1 MLNRGGVDG
10 KLAESAQSCDGVVNG
25 YRFDRFEVDVRTG
38 ELCRDGTRLQLQD
51 KPFQLL
57 IALLERPGEL
67 LTNEELQRRLW
78 PADTFVD
85 FALGLKVAV
94 KKLRNALGDHARAP
108 RYVENL
114 PRRGYRFIVEVEAVN
129 HTVTR
134 LTAGGNDAQALEPAQ
149 LTVNNSER
157 NAGVGEAQGHSTAT
171 PARSWQWR
179 VIAVAAAVVLIAAVT
194 TVVVERLRPT
204 QPAAAQP
211 VSLAVL
217 PFTVIGND
225 RQSEYLSLGMA
236 DALILRLGRLKRF
249 AVRPTSAVRGFSGS
263 KPDAVA
269 AGRRLGVEN
278 ILDGDFQRFADRI
291 RVTVQLVRVADGFAL
306 WTEQFDEKFTDI
318 FGFQDSIAARV
329 AGALNQ
335 PLSGDQIHSMA
346 HRSTVNP
353 DAYEAFLKGRFFWN
367 KRTEDGHTRAIEHFQ
382 RAIQLD
388 PNFAPAYAGLADAYA
403 LLGSMANKTIPR
415 SQAMPAAREAATRAL
430 QLDDSLA
437 EAHTSLAFVHMH
449 YDWNW
454 PAAEREYRRALELNP
469 SYATAHQWYGFYLV
483 AQGRREDA
491 IASVERAHALDP
503 LSLIIS
509 TDLAELLVFNGEYER
524 AVRQCR
530 KTLEM
535 DPNFGLAHRILGH
548 AYSRLGRH
556 REAIK
561 AMERAREFAGST
573 MWALP
578 DLAYIYAVAGKQLKS
593 RALLEEALKLSDE
606 RQNTNWNLAAL
617 YASIG
622 DADRTFQWLE
632 KALAARDGSL
642 IVMKVEPY
650 FQPFASDPRY
660 QKIAA
665 TVGLPQ

>member
-225 RQSEYLSLGMA
+225 GQSEYLSLGMA

-306 WTEQFDEKFTDI
+306 WTEQFDEKFTNI

-367 KRTEDGHTRAIEHFQ
+367 KRT
-382 RAIQLD
+382 
-388 PNFAPAYAGLADAYA
+388 
-403 LLGSMANKTIPR
+403 
-415 SQAMPAAREAATRAL
+415 
-430 QLDDSLA
+430 
-437 EAHTSLAFVHMH
+437 
-449 YDWNW
+449 
-454 PAAEREYRRALELNP
+454 
-469 SYATAHQWYGFYLV
+469 
-483 AQGRREDA
+483 
-491 IASVERAHALDP
+491 
-503 LSLIIS
+503 
-509 TDLAELLVFNGEYER
+509 
-524 AVRQCR
+524 
-530 KTLEM
+530 
-535 DPNFGLAHRILGH
+535 
-548 AYSRLGRH
+548 
-556 REAIK
+556 
-561 AMERAREFAGST
+561 
-573 MWALP
+573 
-578 DLAYIYAVAGKQLKS
+578 
-593 RALLEEALKLSDE
+593 
-606 RQNTNWNLAAL
+606 
-617 YASIG
+617 
-622 DADRTFQWLE
+622 
-632 KALAARDGSL
+632 
-642 IVMKVEPY
+642 
-650 FQPFASDPRY
+650 
-660 QKIAA
+660 
-665 TVGLPQ
+665 

>member
-1 MLNRGGVDG
+1 VDENLEE
-10 KLAESAQSCDGVVNG
+10 LAQCCDGTVNG
-25 YRFDRFEVDVRTG
+25 YRFDHFEVDVRTG
-38 ELCRDGTRLQLQD
+38 ELRRDGTRLKLQD

-57 IALLERPGEL
+57 IALLEHPGEL
-67 LTNEELQRRLW
+67 LTHEELQRRLW

-94 KKLRNALGDHARAP
+94 KKLRNALGDHAGAP
-108 RYVENL
+108 RYIENL
-114 PRRGYRFIVEVEAVN
+114 PRRGYRFIVEVEPVN
-129 HTVTR
+129 HTVTH
-134 LTAGGNDAQALEPAQ
+134 LMAGGHEAQAQELAQ
-149 LTVNNSER
+149 PTANNAER
-157 NAGVGEAQGHSTAT
+157 DAGAGEAQGHSIAT
-171 PARSWQWR
+171 PARSRQWR
-179 VIAVAAAVVLIAAVT
+179 VITVAAVVLLIAAVA
-194 TVVVERLRPT
+194 TVVVERLRPA

-211 VSLAVL
+211 GSLAVL
-217 PFTVIGND
+217 PFTIIGNGG
-225 RQSEYLSLGMA
+225 QSEYLSLGMA
-236 DALILRLGRLKRF
+236 DALIVRLGRLKRF
-249 AVRPTSAVRGFSGS
+249 AVRPTSAVRGFSAS

-278 ILDGDFQRFADRI
+278 ILDGHIQRFADRV
-291 RVTVQLVRVADGFAL
+291 RVTVQLVRVADGVAL

-329 AGALNQ
+329 ASALSQ
-335 PLSGDQIHSMA
+335 PLSEDQIHSMA
-346 HRSTVNP
+346 RRSTVNA

-367 KRTEDGHTRAIEHFQ
+367 KRTEDGYTRAIEHFQ

-388 PNFAPAYAGLADAYA
+388 PNFAPAYAGLADTYA
-403 LLGSMANKTIPR
+403 LLGSTANKTIAR

-454 PAAEREYRRALELNP
+454 PAAEREYRRALELDP

-524 AVRQCR
+524 AVLQCR

-535 DPNFGLAHRILGH
+535 DPNFGLAYRVLGH

-556 REAIK
+556 HEAIK
-561 AMERAREFAGST
+561 AMERAREFADST

-578 DLAYIYAVAGKQLKS
+578 DLAYIYAVAGRQSKS

-606 RQNTNWNLAAL
+606 RQNANWNLAAI

-632 KALAARDGSL
+632 KAVEARDGSL

>member
-1 MLNRGGVDG
+1 VDG
-10 KLAESAQSCDGVVNG
+10 NLLELAHCCDGAVNG

-38 ELCRDGTRLQLQD
+38 ELRRDGTRLQLQD

-57 IALLERPGEL
+57 IALLERPGQL
-67 LTNEELQRRLW
+67 LTHEELQRRLW

-94 KKLRNALGDHARAP
+94 KKLRNALGDHADAP

-114 PRRGYRFIVEVEAVN
+114 PRRGYRFIMAVEQIN
-129 HTVTR
+129 HTVIC
-134 LTAGGNDAQALEPAQ
+134 LTAGGNDAQAQELAQ
-149 LTVNNSER
+149 PTASNSER

-171 PARSWQWR
+171 PARSRQWR
-179 VIAVAAAVVLIAAVT
+179 VIAVAAAVVLIAALT
-194 TVVVERLRPT
+194 TVVVERLHPT
-204 QPAAAQP
+204 QPASAQP

-217 PFTVIGND
+217 PFTVIDND
-225 RQSEYLSLGMA
+225 GQSEYLGLGMA
-236 DALILRLGRLKRF
+236 DALIVRLGRLKRF
-249 AVRPTSAVRGFSGS
+249 AVRPTSAVRGFSAS

-278 ILDGDFQRFADRI
+278 ILDGHIQRFADRV

-318 FGFQDSIAARV
+318 FGFQDSIAGRV
-329 AGALNQ
+329 ASALSQ
-335 PLSGDQIHSMA
+335 PLSEDQIHSMA
-346 HRSTVNP
+346 HRSTVNA

-367 KRTEDGHTRAIEHFQ
+367 KRTEDGYTRAIEHFQ
-382 RAIQLD
+382 RAIQLE

-449 YDWNW
+449 YEWNW
-454 PAAEREYRRALELNP
+454 HAAEREYRRALELNP

-483 AQGRREDA
+483 AQGRTEDA
-491 IASVERAHALDP
+491 IVSIERAHALDP

-509 TDLAELLVFNGEYER
+509 TDLAEMLVFNGEYER

-535 DPNFGLAHRILGH
+535 DPNFGLAYRILGH

-556 REAIK
+556 DEAIK
-561 AMERAREFAGST
+561 EMERAREFAGST

-578 DLAYIYAVAGKQLKS
+578 DLAYIYAVAGKQSKS

-606 RQNTNWNLAAL
+606 RQNTNWNLAAI

-632 KALAARDGSL
+632 KALAERDGSL

>member
-1 MLNRGGVDG
+1 VDG
-10 KLAESAQSCDGVVNG
+10 NLVELAQYSDGAVNG

-38 ELCRDGTRLQLQD
+38 ELRRDGTRVKLQD

-67 LTNEELQRRLW
+67 LTHEELQRRLW

-94 KKLRNALGDHARAP
+94 KKLRNALGDHAGAP

-114 PRRGYRFIVEVEAVN
+114 PRRGYRFIAAVEPVN
-129 HTVTR
+129 HKVSR
-134 LTAGGNDAQALEPAQ
+134 LTAGGNDAQAQELAQ
-149 LTVNNSER
+149 STVNNSER
-157 NAGVGEAQGHSTAT
+157 NAGVGEAQGHSTAM
-171 PARSWQWR
+171 PARSRQRR
-179 VIAVAAAVVLIAAVT
+179 VIAVAAVVVLIAAVT
-194 TVVVERLRPT
+194 TVAVERLRPT

-211 VSLAVL
+211 GSLAVL
-217 PFTVIGND
+217 PFTVIGNGG
-225 RQSEYLSLGMA
+225 QSEYLGLGMA
-236 DALILRLGRLKRF
+236 DALIVRLGRLKRF
-249 AVRPTSAVRGFSGS
+249 AVRPTSAVRGFSAS

-278 ILDGDFQRFADRI
+278 ILDGHIQRFADRV

-306 WTEQFDEKFTDI
+306 WTEQLDEKFTDI

-329 AGALNQ
+329 ASALSQ
-335 PLSGDQIHSMA
+335 PLSEDQFRSMA
-346 HRSTVNP
+346 RRSTVNA
-353 DAYEAFLKGRFFWN
+353 DTYEAFLKGRFFWN
-367 KRTEDGHTRAIEHFQ
+367 KRTEDGYTRAIAHFQ

-415 SQAMPAAREAATRAL
+415 SHAMPAAREAATRAL

-491 IASVERAHALDP
+491 IASVERAHDLDP

-535 DPNFGLAHRILGH
+535 DPNFGLAYRILGH
-548 AYSRLGRH
+548 AYSRLGMH
-556 REAIK
+556 HEAIK
-561 AMERAREFAGST
+561 EMERAREFAGST

-578 DLAYIYAVAGKQLKS
+578 DLAYIYAAAGKQSKS
-593 RALLEEALKLSDE
+593 RALLKEALKLSDE
-606 RQNTNWNLAAL
+606 RQNTNWNLAAI

-622 DADRTFQWLE
+622 DSDRTFQWLE

-665 TVGLPQ
+665 TVGLPK

>member
-1 MLNRGGVDG
+1 VDG

-38 ELCRDGTRLQLQD
+38 ELRRDGIRLRLQD

-57 IALLERPGEL
+57 IALLERPGDL

-78 PADTFVD
+78 PAETFVD

-94 KKLRNALGDHARAP
+94 KKLRKALGDHAGAP

-114 PRRGYRFIVEVEAVN
+114 PRRGYRFIVTVEPVN
-129 HTVTR
+129 QTVTR
-134 LTAGGNDAQALEPAQ
+134 LTTRGNDAQAQELAQ
-149 LTVNNSER
+149 PTDHNPER
-157 NAGVGEAQGHSTAT
+157 NAGVREAQGHSSAT
-171 PARSWQWR
+171 PARSRQWR
-179 VIAVAAAVVLIAAVT
+179 VIAFSVVLIAAMT
-194 TVVVERLRPT
+194 TVVVERIRPT

-211 VSLAVL
+211 GSLAVL
-217 PFTVIGND
+217 PFTVIGNGG
-225 RQSEYLSLGMA
+225 QSEYLGLGVA
-236 DALILRLGRLKRF
+236 DALIVRLGRLKRF
-249 AVRPTSAVRGFSGS
+249 AVRPTSAVRGFSAS
-263 KPDAVA
+263 KPDALA

-278 ILDGDFQRFADRI
+278 ILDGHIQRFADRV

-318 FGFQDSIAARV
+318 FSFQDSIAARV
-329 AGALNQ
+329 ASALSQ
-335 PLSGDQIHSMA
+335 ALSEDQIHSMA
-346 HRSTVNP
+346 RRSTVNA
-353 DAYEAFLKGRFFWN
+353 DVYEAFLKGRFFWN
-367 KRTEDGHTRAIEHFQ
+367 KRTEDGYTRAIEYFQ

-437 EAHTSLAFVHMH
+437 EAHTTLAFVHMH

-469 SYATAHQWYGFYLV
+469 SYATAHRWYGFYLV

-491 IASVERAHALDP
+491 IASVERAHDLDP

-535 DPNFGLAHRILGH
+535 DPNFGLAYRILGH

-556 REAIK
+556 HEAIK
-561 AMERAREFAGST
+561 EMERAREFAGST

-578 DLAYIYAVAGKQLKS
+578 DLAYIYAVAGKQSKS
-593 RALLEEALKLSDE
+593 RALLEEALKFSDE
-606 RQNTNWNLAAL
+606 RQDINWNLAAI

-622 DADRTFQWLE
+622 DADRTFQWLD

-642 IVMKVEPY
+642 IVMEVEPY